1 MTSIGFEAMT
11 GLMPYGP
18 VGNCTIRDFVYLYI
32 MYVARALSSHMWH
45 YANSISIG
53 N

>member
-32 MYVARALSSHMWH
+32 TKHVYGTCFVVPYVALC
-45 YANSISIG
+45 
-53 N
+53 